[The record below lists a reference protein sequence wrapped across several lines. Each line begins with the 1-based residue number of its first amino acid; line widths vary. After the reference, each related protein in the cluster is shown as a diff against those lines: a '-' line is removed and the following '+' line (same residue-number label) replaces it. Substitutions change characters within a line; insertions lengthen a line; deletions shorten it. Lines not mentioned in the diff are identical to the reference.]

1 MSRLVGRAVGQ
12 ARATQASQGHYTTT
26 PSYGLTGIGH
36 RVNPA
41 TGDRGPD
48 SPRNQDR
55 DRDRDGPP
63 GRRRRGQPRGRQ
75 RRLGGDVRSPLS
87 A

>member
-1 MSRLVGRAVGQ
+1 MSHLMAK
-12 ARATQASQGHYTTT
+12 ARGAAPGVYGTGTS
-26 PSYGLTGIGH
+26 PSYRLTGVGH

-55 DRDRDGPP
+55 DRDDDRDGPP